1 MTQQIRIALLS
12 CWLGVMAFFSF
23 VVAPTAFRV
32 LPTQHLAGQIVSRS
46 LGVVEIAGLVI
57 GVTLLL
63 ILLFSR
69 GRKTRRFLFELIVTA
84 VMTAAMV
91 TSRVVSGWMHSLRLQ
106 AGEGLYAL
114 PASDPIRTG
123 FDQLHKYS
131 VGLMTVAMLGA
142 LVLILM
148 LIGRKGNHA

>member
-23 VVAPTAFRV
+23 VIAPTAFRV
-32 LPTQHLAGQIVSRS
+32 LPTQHLAGQVVSRS
-46 LGVVEIAGLVI
+46 LGVAEIIGMVI
-57 GVTLLL
+57 GTTLLL
-63 ILLFSR
+63 LLLISR
-69 GRKTRRFLFELIVTA
+69 GRKSRRFLFELIVTA

-91 TSRVVSGWMHSLRLQ
+91 TSRVVSGWMHSLRVQ
-106 AGEGLYAL
+106 AGETLYAL
-114 PASDPIRTG
+114 PASDPVRVG

-131 VGLMTVAMLGA
+131 VGLMSIAMLGA
-142 LVLILM
+142 LGLIVM